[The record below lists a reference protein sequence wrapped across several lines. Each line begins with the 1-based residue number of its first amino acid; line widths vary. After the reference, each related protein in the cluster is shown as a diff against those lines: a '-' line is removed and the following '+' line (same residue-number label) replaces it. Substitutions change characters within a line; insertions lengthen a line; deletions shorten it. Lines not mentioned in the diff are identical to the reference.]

1 MHETIRAG
9 AFLRVEVWDWDRG
22 TTDEPLGSFEVKVG
36 EELLS
41 QQVKLPW
48 RDETKFLGQV
58 YIGMGSKNRWDE
70 TS

>member
-41 QQVKLPW
+41 QQVKIAMER
-48 RDETKFLGQV
+48 RDKVSRPSIHRDGKQEPLG
-58 YIGMGSKNRWDE
+58 
-70 TS
+70 